1 MTRSLLIATGNAGKL
16 REFRSLLALLPYRI
30 LSPSD
35 AGVSLEVEEDGATYA
50 ENAAKKALAYAA
62 ASGLP
67 SLADD
72 TGLEVDALNG
82 APGLYSARYCPDPNA
97 DDAARRAY
105 LIKNLGGMPRP
116 WKARFRAVIA
126 LALPTGEVY
135 FSEGVCE
142 GEILPSPRGDDG
154 FGYDP
159 IFFLPELGR
168 TFAELSMEEKNRLSH
183 RARAVRQ
190 AIPLLKEILGG

>member
-105 LIKNLGGMPRP
+105 LVKNLGGMPRP
-116 WKARFRAVIA
+116 WRARFRAVIA